1 MYTGSYIYDWVHMI
15 MLTVL
20 TVSIKMVHAWT
31 WNEVCIIPI
40 WYGMYDAAV
49 RGALPTKIIS
59 LSVYLYFKP
68 DLW

>member
-1 MYTGSYIYDWVHMI
+1 MYTGSYIYDWVI

-20 TVSIKMVHAWT
+20 TIKMVHAWT